1 MKETDV
7 RKNDQPDSN
16 SEKNQVFQKFNRLI
30 HFGVKGQK
38 TKKSGK
44 ELLTISFIKKYINY
58 AKNEVVPVL
67 TQEASDYIAARYS
80 ELRTREDGTQDKYRV
95 IVAIFNFRLC
105 LSLLVHWKHL
115 FVYLQRMLEHD

>member
-1 MKETDV
+1 MKESDV
-7 RKNDQPDSN
+7 RKNHQSESN

-38 TKKSGK
+38 SKKSGR

-58 AKNEVVPVL
+58 AKNEVAPVL

-80 ELRTREDGTQDKYRV
+80 ELRSREDGTQDKYRV
-95 IVAIFNFRLC
+95 FFLF
-105 LSLLVHWKHL
+105 LLLDYAYHSPYVGNA
-115 FVYLQRMLEHD
+115 YSIINSTC